1 MFMCGGQNSLFCKA
15 SLRICY
21 VSLFDCKGPGMLKSD
36 SFIF

>member
-15 SLRICY
+15 SLRICD